1 MSAVEL
7 HGFIAVTPEG
17 NVRVHRVD
25 NPTTYVEVDQ
35 ADVASY
41 RRGDGEDVGVAVLK
55 DSADGVEGHLDEE
68 SFASLFTLGGIP
80 KDDSPFRR
88 ETAFK
93 YCYSWNP
100 PGGGGYC

>member
-1 MSAVEL
+1 MGAVEL
-7 HGFIAVTPEG
+7 HGFIATTPEG
-17 NVRVHRVD
+17 KVRVHQVD
-25 NPTTYVEVDQ
+25 NPETYVEVDQ

-41 RRGDGEDVGVAVLK
+41 RRGAGGDVGFVVLMDGAEGAV
-55 DSADGVEGHLDEE
+55 GELDEE
-68 SFASLFTLGGIP
+68 SFESLFTHGGVP
-80 KDDSPFRR
+80 REDSPFRR